1 MDNAPTKSPEAVGLS
16 RPILISAGGGHV
28 TVLPIKTVLP
38 VLKKIPSTVAQAK
51 GYFQILAGPES
62 GSTAAPTAL
71 GEVVF
76 AVENASTNAP
86 VQVSIN
92 ISIAVD
98 SSIQVEVTNQ
108 AGDLSLATLVIPK
121 P

>member
-1 MDNAPTKSPEAVGLS
+1 MT
-16 RPILISAGGGHV
+16 RPILISSGTGANT

-38 VLKKIPSTVAQAK
+38 VVKNIPATVAQAK

-62 GSTAAPTAL
+62 GSGAPTAL

-76 AVENASTNAP
+76 AVDNASTATP

-92 ISIAVD
+92 INIGVD
-98 SSIQVEVTNQ
+98 SSIKVDVTNQ
-108 AGDLSLATLVIPK
+108 AGDVSLASLVIPK